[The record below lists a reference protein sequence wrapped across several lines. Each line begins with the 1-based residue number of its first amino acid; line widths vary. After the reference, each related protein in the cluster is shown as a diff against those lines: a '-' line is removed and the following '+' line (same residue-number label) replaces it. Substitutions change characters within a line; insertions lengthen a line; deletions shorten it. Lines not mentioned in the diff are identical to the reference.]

1 MNMPSPQKSRE
12 NVKVMDLVSSIYGVV
27 SLLFRERDKYLF
39 FFFWS
44 PSLVFLFLFF
54 FHCDPLRIMKDE
66 LERKRSDTTNK
77 AK

>member
-27 SLLFRERDKYLF
+27 SLLFRERDTSLF
-39 FFFWS
+39 FLVSLFGFF
-44 PSLVFLFLFF
+44 FLFF

-66 LERKRSDTTNK
+66 LERKRSDTTNE
-77 AK
+77 AT

>member
-39 FFFWS
+39 FFFLV
-44 PSLVFLFLFF
+44 SLFGFF
-54 FHCDPLRIMKDE
+54 YFFSSFIVTRYE
-66 LERKRSDTTNK
+66 L
-77 AK
+77 